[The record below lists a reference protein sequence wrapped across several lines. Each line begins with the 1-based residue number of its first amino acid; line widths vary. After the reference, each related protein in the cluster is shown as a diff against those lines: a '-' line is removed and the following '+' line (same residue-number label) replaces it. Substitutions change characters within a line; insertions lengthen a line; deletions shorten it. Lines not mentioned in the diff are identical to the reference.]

1 MDGTSTNV
9 EIRDVPP
16 WSVVGLPGFTLKVLE
31 RWQRNFGSLPAE
43 FTLVACPQ
51 VEINAIGGLPS
62 RVRELTDSRVRILHF
77 TGCHKPYQVIL
88 LFGQE
93 ADARRAEIQ
102 SLLAWSEGYT
112 VVMAAG
118 TVRLNFIE
126 AIEET
131 AEGYRF
137 EQTAEAKKKT
147 LQYIDINQ
155 VQVLSRK

>member
-1 MDGTSTNV
+1 MEYISTHV
-9 EIRDVPP
+9 EIRGVPP
-16 WSVVGLPGFTLKVLE
+16 YVAAWSAVGLPGFTLKVLE

-88 LFGQE
+88 LIGEE

-102 SLLAWSEGYT
+102 SLLAWSEGYQ

-118 TVRLNFIE
+118 TVQLNFIE

-131 AEGYRF
+131 AEEHRF
-137 EQTAEAKKKT
+137 EQTAEAGEENFT
-147 LQYIDINQ
+147 
-155 VQVLSRK
+155 VH

>member
-1 MDGTSTNV
+1 M
-9 EIRDVPP
+9 
-16 WSVVGLPGFTLKVLE
+16 
-31 RWQRNFGSLPAE
+31 
-43 FTLVACPQ
+43 
-51 VEINAIGGLPS
+51 
-62 RVRELTDSRVRILHF
+62 
-77 TGCHKPYQVIL
+77 IL

-137 EQTAEAKKKT
+137 EQTAEAEKENFT
-147 LQYIDINQ
+147 
-155 VQVLSRK
+155 VH